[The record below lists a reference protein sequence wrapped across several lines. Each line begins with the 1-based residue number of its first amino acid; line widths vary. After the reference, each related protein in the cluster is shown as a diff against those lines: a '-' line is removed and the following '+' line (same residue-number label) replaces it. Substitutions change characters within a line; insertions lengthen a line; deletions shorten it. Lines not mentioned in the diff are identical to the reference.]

1 MNLIVGIEEKQVCN
15 FLIEKPHTSILY
27 EVAYLSPGALVPIY
41 TGLNTPPPPPPPF
54 QNSPS
59 PRSLKIHSSCDSTPM

>member
-41 TGLNTPPPPPPPF
+41 TGLNTTPPTPPPLF
-54 QNSPS
+54 
-59 PRSLKIHSSCDSTPM
+59 